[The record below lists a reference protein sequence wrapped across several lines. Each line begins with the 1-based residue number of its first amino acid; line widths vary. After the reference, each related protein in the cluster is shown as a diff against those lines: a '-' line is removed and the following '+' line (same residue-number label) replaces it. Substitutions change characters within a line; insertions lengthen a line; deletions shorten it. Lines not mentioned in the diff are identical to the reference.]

1 VGETHIIFKVI
12 ALQKLVSYLHI
23 GMWLLLLFPT
33 RSAFSQTS
41 SLQISQ
47 EFYQDSLRQW
57 YTLLPYLEVLPDPEE
72 KIDLQEL
79 EEHPGWEAVEP
90 IKDFRHWKGSQ
101 WLKLVMTNR
110 QPNPIEPAFL
120 FHNDFIDVYH
130 RDSIGNWIHQSA
142 GKNKALSAWDS
153 QHHTPPF
160 RSPYTIQLEVPALAT
175 QTYFIRI
182 GLIDQNATIQ
192 PFISNRAF
200 FLEESVWTFKRTLST
215 QSLFHGVLW
224 VMFLFHLLTF
234 FMYKDKA
241 YLYYS
246 LYILSLSFALIYLF
260 EFDIFLPLANT
271 PGFWR
276 VVSNIPLYGFGI
288 FYSLFL
294 IHFLHEDNW
303 KPVLKKL
310 IRYFIFLQLGIGAI
324 STLLLILLP
333 ISVFPSIYKNWLLLP
348 IASIGIVGLLFV
360 SVHYLRSKKGLAKF
374 VATNNFFMIGGLL
387 VSTVIG
393 SVFTGSRIT
402 QMWAILFLEGTIIL
416 QLISFSLSLGYKGLE
431 TERERVKLK
440 ELDHFKSRFFANI
453 SHEFRTPLTL
463 ILGPVQNLMSS
474 LSREADRRQL
484 KMVERNARRLL
495 RLINQI
501 LDLSKLE
508 AGKLELTPQE
518 FDYIHISKA
527 MLYSFQSAAREKK
540 VSLSFESDQE
550 QLSVVLDQDKIEQVL
565 INLLSN
571 AMKYSS
577 SGGRIVL
584 KVMVEKKRSGSFIMT
599 SVEDTGIGI
608 DQDQLPHLFKRF
620 YQADHKGFTTQ
631 QSSTGIGLAL
641 TKELIELHGG
651 NIAVESRIGK
661 GTTFSFSLP
670 LKLVEERSTSEK
682 LSDKATLSH
691 QPIQEEPFLDAK
703 ADKTAG
709 PKNAPMVQIIEDNPE
724 IRLYLRSCLEQEY
737 QLIEAADGQKGI
749 DMATQQI
756 PDLIITDVMMPEK
769 DGFEVTEAIKS
780 NEKTSHIPIIILTGK
795 SSRESKIAGLQTSA
809 DDYLTKPFDAEELRL
824 RIRNLLSNREK
835 WIARFKKSLQ
845 PDSAYLDVPSQEEA
859 FIKKALEVVESNLSN
874 EDFSV
879 EKMGRALLLD
889 RTQLFR
895 KLKAITGQSPSQFIR
910 SIRLK
915 HAYQLLSR
923 RTATVGEIAFSVGF
937 SSTTYFNRCFK
948 DEYGLTPGEVME
960 K

>member
-1 VGETHIIFKVI
+1 
-12 ALQKLVSYLHI
+12 
-23 GMWLLLLFPT
+23 MLLFLLMP
-33 RSAFSQTS
+33 AVEGYSQARP
-41 SLQISQ
+41 LQIDKN
-47 EFYQDSLRQW
+47 FYEDSLHQW
-57 YTLLPYLEVLPDPEE
+57 YPLWPYLEVLPDPEQ
-72 KIDLQEL
+72 KIDLQAL
-79 EEHPGWEAVEP
+79 EEYPAWKVVEP
-90 IKDFRHWKGSQ
+90 TKDLHHWKGTQ
-101 WLKLVMTNR
+101 WLKLTLANQQNNR
-110 QPNPIEPAFL
+110 IKPTFL
-120 FHNDFIDVYH
+120 FHNDYIDVYH
-130 RDSIGNWIHQSA
+130 RDSSGNWTHLSA
-142 GKNKALSAWDS
+142 GKNKALSDWDS
-153 QHHTPPF
+153 QQHTPPF
-160 RSPYTIQLEVPALAT
+160 RSPYTIQLEVPPQET

-182 GLIDQNATIQ
+182 GLVDQNPIIQ
-192 PFISNRAF
+192 PFISNRVF

-224 VMFLFHLLTF
+224 VMFLFHLLTY

-260 EFDIFLPLANT
+260 EFDIFLPLANA
-271 PGFWR
+271 PGLWR
-276 VVSNIPLYGFGI
+276 MFSNVPLYGFGV

-294 IHFLHEDNW
+294 IHFLHEDDW
-303 KPVLKKL
+303 KPSTKKL
-310 IRYFIFLQLGIGAI
+310 IRYYIFLQLGIGAI
-324 STLLLILLP
+324 STLLLIILP
-333 ISVFPSIYKNWLLLP
+333 ISVFPSIYKNGLLLP
-348 IASIGIVGLLFV
+348 VAAVGIAGLIFISIQ
-360 SVHYLRSKKGLAKF
+360 YLRSKKGLAKF
-374 VATNNFFMIGGLL
+374 VAINNFFMIGGLL
-387 VSTVIG
+387 ASTVIG
-393 SVFTGSRIT
+393 SVFTNSRIT

-440 ELDHFKSRFFANI
+440 ELDRFKSRFFANI

-463 ILGPVQNLMSS
+463 ILGPVQNLISS

-484 KMVERNARRLL
+484 KMVERNAKRLL

-508 AGKLELTPQE
+508 AGKLELVPEE

-540 VSLSFESDQE
+540 LSLIFESDYE
-550 QLSVVLDQDKIEQVL
+550 HLPVVMDQDKIEQVL

-571 AMKYSS
+571 ALKYSS
-577 SGGRIVL
+577 AGGKIVL
-584 KVMVEKKRSGSFIMT
+584 KVLVEKKRSASFVVT
-599 SVEDTGIGI
+599 TVEDTGLGI
-608 DQDQLPHLFKRF
+608 DQEQLPHVFKRF
-620 YQADHKGFTTQ
+620 YQADHKGFATQ

-641 TKELIELHGG
+641 TRELVELHGG
-651 NIAVESRIGK
+651 AIGVNSQTGK
-661 GTTFSFSLP
+661 GTTFTFSLP
-670 LKLVEERSTSEK
+670 LRTVDEQIFSEKTRKKGSASYEPISEEPLSKLGAGKTSTS
-682 LSDKATLSH
+682 
-691 QPIQEEPFLDAK
+691 
-703 ADKTAG
+703 
-709 PKNAPMVQIIEDNPE
+709 KNAPILQIIEDNIE

-737 QLIEAADGQKGI
+737 QLLEASDGQKGI
-749 DMATQQI
+749 DMALQQI

-795 SSRESKIAGLQTSA
+795 SSRESKITGLQTSA

-835 WIARFKKSLQ
+835 WVARFKKSLQ
-845 PDSAYLDVPSQEEA
+845 PGITHLDVPSQEEA
-859 FIKKALEVVESNLSN
+859 FIKKAVEVVEANLSN

-948 DEYGLTPGEVME
+948 DEYGLTPGDVMA
-960 K
+960 KKDS